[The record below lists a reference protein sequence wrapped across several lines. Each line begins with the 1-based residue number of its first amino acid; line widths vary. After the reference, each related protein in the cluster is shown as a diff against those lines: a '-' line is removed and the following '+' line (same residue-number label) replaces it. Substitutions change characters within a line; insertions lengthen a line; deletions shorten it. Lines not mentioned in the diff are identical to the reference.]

1 MRVLIADDDKV
12 NRQILT
18 KLLEKWGYEA
28 VVVTNGDE
36 AWQILQQESA
46 PRLAI
51 LDWMMP
57 GMDGAQICR
66 EIRKRNE
73 PLYTYIVLVTAKF
86 QKQDILEGLG
96 AGADDYVTKPFDFGE
111 LRARLRTGQRVLEL
125 QEALLS
131 TQERLHRQ
139 ATHDS
144 LTGVWNRG
152 AILEILKTE
161 LARSERSGAPVGV
174 ILIDLDHFKRV
185 NDTFGHLAGDAVLRE
200 ATQRMKT
207 CVRPYDLVGRYGG
220 EEFLSVVPGADR
232 DRVRMAAERMR
243 EAIEKEPAETAEG
256 KIPVTISAGTSS
268 HPGTGP
274 CDMEALL
281 RDADVALYRA
291 KERGR
296 NRVEAAPEPNLDEP
310 LPLFPDTS
318 VATGVASP
326 TKTTEILVATTPEKI
341 GAMPGQSRST

>member
-1 MRVLIADDDKV
+1 VKVLVADDDKI

-18 KLLEKWGYEA
+18 KLLEKWGYDS
-28 VVVTNGDE
+28 VVATDGDE
-36 AWQILQQESA
+36 AWQILQQEGA
-46 PRLAI
+46 PRLAL

-57 GMDGAQICR
+57 GRDGVQICR
-66 EIRKRNE
+66 EIRKRNGTF
-73 PLYTYIVLVTAKF
+73 YTYILLVTAKF
-86 QKQDILEGLG
+86 QKQEILEGLE

-131 TQERLHRQ
+131 TQERLQHE

-152 AILEILKTE
+152 AILQILKAE
-161 LARSERSGAPVGV
+161 LARSERTGGPVGV

-200 ATQRMKT
+200 ATQRMKG
-207 CVRPYDLVGRYGG
+207 CVRPYDAVGRYGG
-220 EEFLSVVPGADR
+220 EEFLIVAPGADR
-232 DRVRMAAERMR
+232 DGVRIAAERMR
-243 EAIEKEPAETAEG
+243 ETMEKEPAETAEG
-256 KIPVTISAGTSS
+256 KIPVTISAGT
-268 HPGTGP
+268 GTHQGRGS

-281 RDADVALYRA
+281 RDADLALYRA

-310 LPLFPDTS
+310 LPLFSDTS
-318 VATGVASP
+318 VVAGVQPGSTG
-326 TKTTEILVATTPEKI
+326 
-341 GAMPGQSRST
+341 